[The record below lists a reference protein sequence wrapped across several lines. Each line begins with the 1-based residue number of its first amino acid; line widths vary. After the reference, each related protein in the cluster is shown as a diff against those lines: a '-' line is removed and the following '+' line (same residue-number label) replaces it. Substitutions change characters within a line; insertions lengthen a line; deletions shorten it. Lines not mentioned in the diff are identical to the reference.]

1 MTFIEFEPIIDFENL
16 NNAASQSFDKS
27 KVQNTEKCNSLN
39 PKIDISEDEKNI
51 YLEMEIPGIKKEDLK
66 ITIENKKLTITGEK
80 KNNTDSNDKR
90 KFLSR
95 ERVFGPFQKIFTIE
109 HEINRENINADFENG
124 ILTITIEKL
133 VPKKQEWE
141 IEIK

>member
-16 NNAASQSFDKS
+16 NDAVSQIFDKS
-27 KVQNTEKCNSLN
+27 KVQNTEKGNSLN

-51 YLEMEIPGIKKEDLK
+51 YLEMEIPGIRKDDLK
-66 ITIENKKLTITGEK
+66 IIFENKKLTITGEK
-80 KNNTDSNDKR
+80 KSNTDSNDKR
-90 KFLSR
+90 RFLSR
-95 ERVFGPFQKIFTIE
+95 ERVFGSFQKKFTIE
-109 HEINRENINADFENG
+109 HEINQENINANFENG